1 MAINQNAILVLPTDQ
16 PDLVLRQLATTEDD
30 AALAAA
36 INENPDYA
44 SQFGN
49 TLVTNLGTEEK
60 AAAAREKAG
69 DAIRMGI
76 WQEGELVGLISA
88 TPKKGKQK
96 AEIGY
101 FVRESASG
109 NGIAKLALR
118 SLSNYVSPRFDR
130 VYADVH
136 PDNEASAKVLK
147 GSGFSKTARRKRP
160 WGIADVYEPER
171 DR

>member
-1 MAINQNAILVLPTDQ
+1 MVNNQNAILVLPTDQ
-16 PDLVLRQLATTEDD
+16 PDLVLRQLATSEDD

-60 AAAAREKAG
+60 AAAARQKAG

-76 WQEGELVGLISA
+76 WQDDVLVGLISA
-88 TPKKGKQK
+88 TPKRANQE

-118 SLSNYVSPRFDR
+118 SLAGYVRPRFGR

-136 PDNEASAKVLK
+136 PKNQASAKVLQ
-147 GSGFSKTARRKRP
+147 GSGFAKTARRKRP
-160 WGIADVYEPER
+160 WGTADVYEPVR
-171 DR
+171 NN